1 MIVATCYAV
10 NPLKGSEDGTGW
22 GLTQEVGRSYPLTVY
37 TRLNNVSLANNHNLN
52 NKIIYKGFDLPY
64 IFRFWKKGKK
74 GALMYFY
81 FWQLGVAI
89 KIAKESWK
97 YELAWN
103 VNFHNDWTPTFL
115 WITGIKYIW
124 GPVGHHPDIPKEFQ
138 FDDTCRVI
146 ELFKRIIKK
155 YFWKYSLMHFIARKR
170 ASHILVIN
178 SEAAK
183 IMKSSGALISTEASV
198 GSYRNRKIEVQ
209 NSSDILRLL
218 FVGRFVSLKGATILI
233 DTMSNLDVN
242 VQLIMIGQGP
252 LENLII
258 EKIRTYNLQ
267 SRVVIVPWMQH
278 EDVLKEYAKADLFF
292 FPSFE
297 GAGMVVVEALSNGL
311 PVVCFDNSGPGEIVG
326 DSDLKIPL
334 IGSYNQVVKNFSNLI
349 ITYFYK
355 SEEEKNEYSR
365 NAQKRYEL
373 MYDWKV
379 KGDRIVN
386 IIRDVL

>member
-1 MIVATCYAV
+1 
-10 NPLKGSEDGTGW
+10 
-22 GLTQEVGRSYPLTVY
+22 
-37 TRLNNVSLANNHNLN
+37 
-52 NKIIYKGFDLPY
+52 
-64 IFRFWKKGKK
+64 
-74 GALMYFY
+74 
-81 FWQLGVAI
+81 
-89 KIAKESWK
+89 
-97 YELAWN
+97 
-103 VNFHNDWTPTFL
+103 
-115 WITGIKYIW
+115 
-124 GPVGHHPDIPKEFQ
+124 
-138 FDDTCRVI
+138 
-146 ELFKRIIKK
+146 
-155 YFWKYSLMHFIARKR
+155 
-170 ASHILVIN
+170 
-178 SEAAK
+178 
-183 IMKSSGALISTEASV
+183 
-198 GSYRNRKIEVQ
+198 
-209 NSSDILRLL
+209 
-218 FVGRFVSLKGATILI
+218 
-233 DTMSNLDVN
+233 
-242 VQLIMIGQGP
+242 MIGQGP